1 MNKAMLNNT
10 ISNSGFSV
18 VELMVVVAI
27 MGAIGAMSIVTFTRN
42 WRDVRV
48 KAATQGSQ
56 AWFDEVRSIAI
67 QRSEPCF
74 IEINLESTLITLS
87 EEENSCNSEDTTKD
101 DFAPYMP
108 KSSIKNSQDLIICGQ
123 ELYGNDPTQI
133 VLSCKNPQ
141 TGTLQTSFTP
151 RGTITNGLLLKFH
164 LEQENTDRCLT
175 LIAPIGQIRSGRVN
189 PDETCDFETAF

>member
-10 ISNSGFSV
+10 ISNRGFSV

-74 IEINLESTLITLS
+74 IEINLESTLITLL

-123 ELYGNDPTQI
+123 ELYGNDPTQT

>member
-10 ISNSGFSV
+10 ISNRGFSV
-18 VELMVVVAI
+18 VELMIVVAI

-74 IEINLESTLITLS
+74 IEINLESKLITLL
-87 EEENSCNSEDTTKD
+87 EEENSCNLEDTTKD

-164 LEQENTDRCLT
+164 LEHKNTDRCLT

-189 PDETCDFETAF
+189 PDETCDFETTF

>member
-10 ISNSGFSV
+10 ISNRGFSV
-18 VELMVVVAI
+18 VELMIVVAI

-56 AWFDEVRSIAI
+56 AWFDEVRSSAI

-74 IEINLESTLITLS
+74 IEINLESTLITLL
-87 EEENSCNSEDTTKD
+87 EEENSCNLEDTTKD

-189 PDETCDFETAF
+189 PDETCDFETTF

>member
-10 ISNSGFSV
+10 ISNRGFSV